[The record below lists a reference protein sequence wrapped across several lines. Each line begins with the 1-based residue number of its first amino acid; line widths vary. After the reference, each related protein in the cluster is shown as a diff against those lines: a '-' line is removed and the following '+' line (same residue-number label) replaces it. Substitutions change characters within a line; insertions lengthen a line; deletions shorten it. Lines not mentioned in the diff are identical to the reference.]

1 MKRKSPV
8 RRKGANQAQ
17 KLLDVASIGSE
28 LTAPNPAEQHLISK
42 FRLTPVW
49 AALVAELAGFS
60 SGGARA

>member
-1 MKRKSPV
+1 MKIKSPA
-8 RRKGANQAQ
+8 RRVSANQAQ

-49 AALVAELAGFS
+49 AALVAELAGIGC
-60 SGGARA
+60 GGARA